1 MLCFGFKPINLS
13 LNLLNQM
20 SIVVIIINGA
30 SDKYPD
36 TQYSCKLIY
45 YAMQNAVFVLIKY
58 KLTERRHNNA
68 LLRICWYECGQG
80 SC

>member
-45 YAMQNAVFVLIKY
+45 YAMQNDVFVLIK
-58 KLTERRHNNA
+58 LAWPRS
-68 LLRICWYECGQG
+68 LRSLRPCVEFEL
-80 SC
+80 